1 MNNLISGNPFIF
13 NENID
18 IAFLHDMYQDDIGYV
33 EEMFGNI
40 VKELEENLPL
50 AEAAANAKDLKA
62 FRKAVHKLKP
72 CFGFAGLTT
81 SQARLQRFEDVYEC
95 TEYSLS
101 HLLLMEDT
109 LKEIVSAKQLVK
121 TEYLRLKEFNESRV

>member
-18 IAFLHDMYQDDIGYV
+18 TSFLHDMYQDDFGYM

-40 VKELEENLPL
+40 VRELEENFPT
-50 AEAAANAKDLKA
+50 AEAAAKVKDLEA

-81 SQARLQRFEDVYEC
+81 SQARLQRFEDVYDC

-101 HLLLMEDT
+101 HLLLMNDT
-109 LKEIVSAKQLVK
+109 LKEVASGKQLIK
-121 TEYLRLKEFNESRV
+121 TEYLRLKEFNQSRV